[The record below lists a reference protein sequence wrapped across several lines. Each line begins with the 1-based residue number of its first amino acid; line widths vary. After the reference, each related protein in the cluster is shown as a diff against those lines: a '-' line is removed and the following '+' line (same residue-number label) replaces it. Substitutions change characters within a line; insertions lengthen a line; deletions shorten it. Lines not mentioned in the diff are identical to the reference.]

1 MTQTPLK
8 TTTPDQHIVVP
19 GTWEQFK
26 SIQKGFEHSRGVRL
40 FYYDGTIELLMPG
53 RDHEIFAHIIGCL
66 VTLFL
71 AQKGVFFQPTGA
83 MTQEQEGTASAQ
95 ADQSY
100 CSRRV
105 KPIPDLSIEV
115 VFTSDGANKLKRYQ
129 ALGVA
134 EVWFW
139 QDGVLSFYRLG
150 ADGYE
155 RCDRS
160 QFEEL
165 ADLDSDLL
173 KRCILMAET
182 GAGEAVRVFQQ
193 AMRDR

>member
-8 TTTPDQHIVVP
+8 TTPSDQHIVVP

-53 RDHEIFAHIIGCL
+53 REHEVFGHIIGCL
-66 VTLFL
+66 ITLFL

-100 CSRRV
+100 CLGRV

-115 VFTSDGANKLKRYQ
+115 VFTSGGANKLKRYQ

-139 QDGVLSFYRLG
+139 QDGALSFYHLG
-150 ADGYE
+150 SAGYE

-165 ADLDSDLL
+165 ADLDIELL
-173 KRCILMAET
+173 KRCILIAEVD
-182 GAGEAVRVFQQ
+182 AGEAVRVFQQ
-193 AMRDR
+193 ALRDR

>member
-53 RDHEIFAHIIGCL
+53 RDHEIFGHVIGYL
-66 VTLFL
+66 VTTYLIH
-71 AQKGVFFQPTGA
+71 QGIFFQPTGA

-100 CSRRV
+100 CLGRV
-105 KPIPDLSIEV
+105 KPIPNLSIEV
-115 VFTSDGANKLKRYQ
+115 VFTSGGANKLRRYQ

-139 QDGVLSFYRLG
+139 QDGVLKLYHLES
-150 ADGYE
+150 DGYKQI
-155 RCDRS
+155 DRS
-160 QFEEL
+160 RLEDLQNL
-165 ADLDSDLL
+165 DLDLL
-173 KRCILMAET
+173 QRCILMGET
-182 GAGEAVRVFQQ
+182 DLREAVRVFQQ